1 MAATY
6 TENPAN
12 FSEVSAFVI
21 TETKEIKRIFFSAEK
36 IFFYDAC
43 SFQRH
48 SNLGSNEKNILIAY
62 YKERG
67 IVLFITRCILMEL
80 ASDRHRLS
88 DDYIDFFRELNSG
101 GIKIVVYNEEY
112 TYDILSE
119 CFSTNEKVNEYLM
132 WSVRLVKS
140 PVGTV
145 EETLKNNGKLFSEI
159 IQGKNLKQS
168 ELYRNFF
175 TAVRA
180 NKEHHDNLGEE
191 LIAICVNIL
200 SYLPGLNDGKLC
212 FLTDDKGA
220 VRKFNAVMNKSDKV
234 YRGSQI
240 ILFSTPKLVQHMFRE
255 KTAISGEEMEK
266 LISQGTSGNI
276 AVMGITPFDLK
287 VKEKITMS
295 SRELV
300 QKIMEP
306 NGIQIVL

>member
-1 MAATY
+1 MATTY
-6 TENPAN
+6 TETPTN
-12 FSEVSAFVI
+12 FSEISALVV
-21 TETKEIKRIFFSAEK
+21 TEIKEIKSIFFSAEK

-48 SNLGSNEKNILIAY
+48 SNLESNEKNILINY

-67 IVLFITRCILMEL
+67 VVLFFTRCILMEL
-80 ASDRHRLS
+80 ASDSHRLLVG
-88 DDYIDFFRELNSG
+88 YLDFFRELNAG
-101 GIKIVVYNEEY
+101 GIKIVVYDEEY

-119 CFSTNEKVNEYLM
+119 CFSTNEKINEYLM
-132 WSVRLVKS
+132 WSVRSVKS
-140 PVGTV
+140 PVGTI
-145 EETLKNNGKLFSEI
+145 EETLKNDDKLFSEVI
-159 IQGKNLKQS
+159 LGRNQKQS
-168 ELYRNFF
+168 ELYRKFF
-175 TAVRA
+175 SAVRG

-220 VRKFNAVMNKSDKV
+220 VSKFNAVMNKTNKV

-240 ILFSTPKLVQHMFRE
+240 ILFSTPKLVQYMFQE
-255 KTAISGEEMEK
+255 KVDISGEEMEK
-266 LISQGTSGNI
+266 LISQGASGNI

-287 VKEKITMS
+287 VDEKITMS
-295 SRELV
+295 CSELV

-306 NGIQIVL
+306 NGIQIVF